1 MHMFGLWEE
10 ARHAGTG
17 RKCKVH
23 TERPE
28 DQLINQYVFLKDLL
42 KMHNNKLY
50 FLYSK
55 LTLIP
60 YF

>member
-42 KMHNNKLY
+42 KMHNIQYTNY
-50 FLYSK
+50 ICY
-55 LTLIP
+55 TVN
-60 YF
+60 

>member
-1 MHMFGLWEE
+1 MFGLWEE

-42 KMHNNKLY
+42 KMHNIQYTNY
-50 FLYSK
+50 ICY
-55 LTLIP
+55 TVN
-60 YF
+60 